1 MEIITTVKSSSC
13 ALSVPQDKVLKYA
26 LDATPIAI
34 TKQLRWTRGS
44 FQKHDESTSQSN
56 PFKRNDE
63 IKDPKEL
70 AHKLPIQASRL

>member
-34 TKQLRWTRGS
+34 TKQLRWTRG
-44 FQKHDESTSQSN
+44 
-56 PFKRNDE
+56 RNDE